1 MSIAAVAI
9 AKRLCKSG
17 SSWILAW
24 AWYIWAELQQEWLN
38 RRNCC
43 LYWVISNDW
52 SLFTLVLSPMGA
64 GLARWKKQEMFR
76 LQDPLSKVLLQPY
89 KLPAFVKKG

>member
-17 SSWILAW
+17 SSSILAW
-24 AWYIWAELQQEWLN
+24 AQYIWAELQQEWLN
-38 RRNCC
+38 RRNSC
-43 LYWVISNDW
+43 LYISNDW
-52 SLFTLVLSPMGA
+52 SLFTSVLSPMGT

-89 KLPAFVKKG
+89 KLPAFLKKG